1 MKTKVDGFSR
11 PDLWLFV
18 GLAWLAAT
26 VTSAVL
32 YFVAPNPG
40 GHPDLAR
47 GLLESG
53 IGWSYWVALA
63 PLIAMVMRRFP
74 VRPPNRVAVGVH
86 AALAIASAIL
96 HTLALMALGRA
107 FGYGLDESPL
117 TMWRNIL
124 TYAGLPDLFVYGAI
138 VAVITA
144 MDSAAEMRERET
156 QAALLSAE
164 LASARLEALLLQLQ
178 PHFVLNTLNTVA
190 ILIREAATPD
200 ALEVVLNLG
209 ALLQVMLSNTSQQE
223 HALEDEIAFLERY
236 LSIAKVRFGERLET
250 SIDIAE
256 GVDGAAVPRY
266 VLQPLVE
273 NALRH
278 GIGRSA
284 NGGRVTIIARH
295 TDNHLWLQVSDNGA
309 GVPCTTERGIG
320 LANVQR
326 RLYHLYGRDCALA
339 IDSDPT
345 KGTAATILL
354 PFRLHTSET

>member
-1 MKTKVDGFSR
+1 
-11 PDLWLFV
+11 
-18 GLAWLAAT
+18 
-26 VTSAVL
+26 
-32 YFVAPNPG
+32 
-40 GHPDLAR
+40 
-47 GLLESG
+47 
-53 IGWSYWVALA
+53 
-63 PLIAMVMRRFP
+63 
-74 VRPPNRVAVGVH
+74 
-86 AALAIASAIL
+86 
-96 HTLALMALGRA
+96 
-107 FGYGLDESPL
+107 
-117 TMWRNIL
+117 
-124 TYAGLPDLFVYGAI
+124 VYGAI

-144 MDSAAEMRERET
+144 VDSAAEMRKRET

-200 ALEVVLNLG
+200 ALDVVLNLG
-209 ALLQVMLSNTSQQE
+209 ALLQVMLSNTNQQE

-236 LSIAKVRFGERLET
+236 LSIEKVRFGDRLET
-250 SIDIAE
+250 SIDIAD

-284 NGGRVTIIARH
+284 NGGRVTIAARR

-309 GVPCTTERGIG
+309 GVPPTTERGIG

-326 RLYHLYGRDCALA
+326 RLYHLYGTDCALA
-339 IDSDPT
+339 IDSDPAE
-345 KGTAATILL
+345 GTAATISL